1 MTTTLLHIDSS
12 ALGDLSTSRKLTASI
27 VTAWQRDNPDVR
39 VNYRDL
45 AAAPPPHLTGRVAM
59 AMRSRSLTG
68 LSDDERAQ
76 VALSDELVEEFMAAD
91 AVVLGAPMYNFS
103 LPTPLKAWIDRI
115 AQAGRTFKYTESGVV
130 GLAGAKRVVI
140 ASSRGGKYAGTP
152 LEAALD
158 HQEAYLRGV
167 FGFVGVTDLTIVRA
181 EGTNMG
187 PEVVKQA
194 MIAAQKQIDRL
205 FVPSRAA

>member
-1 MTTTLLHIDSS
+1 MTNTLLHIDSS

-27 VTAWQRDNPDVR
+27 VAAWQQDNPDVR
-39 VNYRDL
+39 VTYRDL

-59 AMRSRSLTG
+59 AMRSRNLAG
-68 LSDDERAQ
+68 LSADERTQ
-76 VALSDELVEEFMAAD
+76 VALSDELVEEFLDAD

-115 AQAGRTFKYTESGVV
+115 AQAGRTFKYTESGAVR
-130 GLAGAKRVVI
+130 LAGGKRVVI

-152 LEAALD
+152 LEPALD

-167 FGFVGVTDLTIVRA
+167 FGFVGITDLTVVRA

-187 PEVVKQA
+187 PDAVKQA
-194 MIAAQKQIDRL
+194 LIAAEKQIERL